1 MTLSAAHQGT
11 VWDSA
16 DQRRLQIEQQRK
28 HLRDEIDELPRARD
42 RFWQQAIELGEDV
55 LTIRRTVAEIQAK
68 SKRLK
73 RVIEKAEE

>member
-16 DQRRLQIEQQRK
+16 DQRHPQIEQQRK

-42 RFWQQAIELGEDV
+42 RFWQQTIELEEERSDEPW
-55 LTIRRTVAEIQAK
+55 RK
-68 SKRLK
+68 SKLRAS
-73 RVIEKAEE
+73 V